1 MLSNLN
7 NMDVIISEKQ
17 KERIKS
23 TIKEIVEDI
32 KVPLAIKVDVEFS
45 SSGAIYV
52 LIKLKNYLMNRVK
65 VNYESLIRN
74 KIKNYVGLNVEVMM
88 FENPD
93 IDS

>member
-45 SSGAIYV
+45 SSDAIYV